1 MDRTAELERN
11 TKETQIRLTLNLDGE
26 GRAEVSTGVGFLDHM
41 LDHLAMHS
49 LSDLTVEASGDLHVD
64 DHHTVE
70 DIAICLGEAFA
81 QALGDKG
88 GIRRF
93 GAAKAPMDDALADV
107 VVDFSG
113 RVALIWDVKFPSEK
127 IGRFDTQ
134 LFEEFFSRFAAAAG
148 MNLHVSVPYGTNSH
162 HIAEAIFK
170 AVAMSI
176 RQAKSLDPDRGGSI
190 PSTKGEL

>member
-1 MDRTAELERN
+1 MDRKATLERN
-11 TKETQIRLTLNLDGE
+11 TKETQISLSLNLDGE
-26 GRAEVSTGVGFLDHM
+26 GNADVNTGVGFLDHM

-49 LSDLTVEASGDLHVD
+49 LSDLAVRATGDLQVD

-70 DIAICLGEAFA
+70 DIAICLGEAFT

-107 VVDFSG
+107 AVDFSG

-127 IGRFDTQ
+127 IGQFDTQ
-134 LFEEFFSRFAAAAG
+134 LFEEFFSRFAATAG
-148 MNLHVSVPYGTNSH
+148 MNLHVSVPYGSNSH

-170 AVAMSI
+170 AAAMAI
-176 RQAKSLDPDRGGSI
+176 RQAKSLDPDRGENI